1 MRTKVRATLN
11 DLMGKNIKT
20 QKELLLEIEAL
31 QAQLKKANDVLHT
44 ICNGAAGKAVETKYR
59 ALVEQIPAITYIAA
73 LDEAGTTLYISPQI
87 EAVLGFSPDEWLS
100 NPKSWVKQLHPEDR
114 ERVLAEYKSSHEK
127 GQPFHSQYRWL
138 SRDGRVLWC
147 HDNAV
152 LVKDE
157 TGKPLFFQGIVTDIT
172 ELKQATEEIY
182 LFQSVAMAISVCRN
196 LHDALIVA
204 MQKICNYTGWVYAEA
219 WMPDQDGARL
229 ERDHFFYSSIDGLE
243 KFSERSSGFTFT
255 PGSGLPGRAW
265 AEKQP
270 VWIVDVT
277 HDPHYLRAAIA
288 GEAGLKTGIGF
299 PVIADGEVVSVFVF
313 YSLKAEERN
322 DHLAKLILSMLS
334 QIGSIIRRIQA
345 EEAREKLR
353 EELYRSHNLASIGK
367 LAGGVA
373 HNFNNL
379 LTVIMG
385 YASLLNKELEE
396 KSKLKDYVQKIL
408 KSSETAAGLT
418 QDLLAFSRKQ
428 PISAKPVNV
437 NEIIKQSEPLL
448 SKLIREDIAL
458 KTILTR
464 EDTTVMADV
473 GQIEQVLMNLATNA
487 RDAMPNG
494 GNLAIHTDIME
505 MDDAFM
511 RSCGYGSAGI
521 YVHISI
527 ADTGVGMDK
536 NTRMRVF
543 EPFFTTKEVGKGTG
557 LGLASVY
564 GIVKQHGGYINVESE
579 PAKGATFNIY
589 LPLVKLEA
597 EKGREA
603 SHTVLS
609 RGGTETVL
617 LAEDEPEV
625 RELIKMVFEHAGYR
639 LIEAVDGEDSL
650 NKFSENKDDIDLLVL
665 DVIMPGKNGKEVY
678 EAIKKTK
685 PRMKVLFMSGY
696 SDDVIRK
703 RDFLDKGLDCILKPS
718 SPDDLLEK
726 VRKILD
732 KPGT

>member
-1 MRTKVRATLN
+1 
-11 DLMGKNIKT
+11 MGKNIKT

-31 QAQLKKANDVLHT
+31 QAQLKKANDTLHI
-44 ICNGAAGKAVETKYR
+44 ICSGKPAETKYR
-59 ALVEQIPAITYIAA
+59 ELVEQIPAITYIAA

-87 EAVLGFSPDEWLS
+87 EAVLGFSPDEWLAD
-100 NPKSWVKQLHPEDR
+100 PESWVKQLHPDDR
-114 ERVLAEYKSSHEK
+114 ERVLAEYKSSRER
-127 GQPFHSQYRWL
+127 GRPFYTEYRWL
-138 SRDGRVLWC
+138 TRDGRVLWC
-147 HDNAV
+147 HDSAV
-152 LVKDE
+152 LVNDD
-157 TGKPLFFQGIVTDIT
+157 TGKPIFFQGIATDIT

-196 LHDALIVA
+196 LHDALVVA
-204 MQKICNYTGWVYAEA
+204 MQKICNHTGWVYAEA
-219 WMPDQDGARL
+219 WIPNQDGTCL
-229 ERDHFFYSSIDGLE
+229 ERDHLFYSSIESLE
-243 KFSERSSGFTFT
+243 KFSERSGGFTFT
-255 PGSGLPGRAW
+255 PGSGLPGRTW
-265 AEKQP
+265 VEKQP

-277 HDPHYLRAAIA
+277 HDRHYLRAAIA

-299 PVIADGEVVSVFVF
+299 PVIADGEVVSIFVF

-322 DHLAKLILSMLS
+322 DHLVKLILSMLS

-345 EEAREKLR
+345 EEVRKKLQ
-353 EELYRSHNLASIGK
+353 EQLYRSHNLASIGK

-385 YASLLNKELEE
+385 YASLLNKELGE
-396 KSKLKDYVQKIL
+396 KNKLKDYVQKIL

-437 NEIIKQSEPLL
+437 NEIIKQSEALL
-448 SKLIREDIAL
+448 SKLIREDITL

-473 GQIEQVLMNLATNA
+473 GQIEQALMNLATNA

-494 GNLAIHTDIME
+494 GNLTIHTDIME
-505 MDDAFM
+505 IDDAFI
-511 RSCGYGSAGI
+511 RSHAYGSAGI
-521 YVHISI
+521 YVRISVT
-527 ADTGVGMDK
+527 DTGVGMDE

-564 GIVKQHGGYINVESE
+564 GIVKQHGGYINAESE

-589 LPLVKLEA
+589 LPRIKLEA
-597 EKGREA
+597 EKGRGG

-609 RGGTETVL
+609 VGGTETVL

-625 RELIKMVFEHAGYR
+625 RELIKMVFERAGYTV
-639 LIEAVDGEDSL
+639 IAAVDGEDAL
-650 NKFSENKDDIDLLVL
+650 NKFGENKDDIDLLVL
-665 DVIMPGKNGKEVY
+665 DVIMPRKNGKEAY
-678 EAIKKTK
+678 EAIRKVM
-685 PRMKVLFMSGY
+685 PAMKVLFITGY
-696 SDDVIRK
+696 GNDIISKMDIQ
-703 RDFLDKGLDCILKPS
+703 KGKFDYLMKPV
-718 SPDDLLEK
+718 SPVELLRK
-726 VRKILD
+726 VREVLERS
-732 KPGT
+732 